1 MSVSNYAVRKI
12 MKNSDF
18 IKYMIE
24 DRKNTEKEL
33 KESAAVKRVEAV
45 EDQRKVYT
53 ESVLDTKT
61 KFNKNYNK
69 YTNFIDDTYKM
80 FMAESFYTLFSESVP
95 AEYKK
100 DKSSEGFMRSMVYDF
115 INENGVYDVLN
126 KMKYKSPYLSNLYN
140 SIVEAAE
147 EIKEENKFDPAQDK
161 EYEISASVIEKFVD
175 DTKDRDEI
183 VNIISK
189 KVADAIEEFVKQNQK
204 DHEKI
209 KELSQAAS
217 DKIDAEREKIDNKD
231 LSEEEMKELEESY
244 TIVAKSQ
251 LAKIRNR
258 PRSVLESMI
267 VNVSESVLKDEQ
279 LKDKYTIEGH
289 VDMDKIMGKCVM
301 FYTFL
306 EMVNTI
312 KLEKVDEEYIN
323 GFLNA
328 LIV

>member
-1 MSVSNYAVRKI
+1 MSVSNYTVPKM

-24 DRKNTEKEL
+24 DRKNTENKL
-33 KESAAVKRVEAV
+33 QESATAKNNEIVEN
-45 EDQRKVYT
+45 QRKIYT

-61 KFNKNYNK
+61 KFNNNYNR
-69 YTNFIDDTYKM
+69 YANFIDDTYKM
-80 FMAESFYTLFSESVP
+80 FMAESFYTIFSESVP
-95 AEYKK
+95 IEYKM

-140 SIVEAAE
+140 AIAEATE
-147 EIKEENKFDPAQDK
+147 EIKEENKFDPSQDK
-161 EYEISASVIEKFVD
+161 EYEISTSVIEKFVD

-217 DKIDAEREKIDNKD
+217 DKIDEEREKIDNKD
-231 LSEEEMKELEESY
+231 LSEDEMNELEESY

-258 PRSVLESMI
+258 PRSVLESMVI
-267 VNVSESVLKDEQ
+267 NVGESVLKDER

-312 KLEKVDEEYIN
+312 NLERVDEEYIN
-323 GFLNA
+323 SFLNA

>member
-61 KFNKNYNK
+61 RFNKNYSK

-80 FMAESFYTLFSESVP
+80 FMAESFYTVFSESVP

-140 SIVEAAE
+140 SIIEAAE

-204 DHEKI
+204 DHEKMRKLLRDSGEPFARGVVFFGGI
-209 KELSQAAS
+209 RVCVHGGASVFMVRTGRMESPRLSVRAGRRRRAS
-217 DKIDAEREKIDNKD
+217 
-231 LSEEEMKELEESY
+231 
-244 TIVAKSQ
+244 IV
-251 LAKIRNR
+251 RR
-258 PRSVLESMI
+258 RRR
-267 VNVSESVLKDEQ
+267 
-279 LKDKYTIEGH
+279 
-289 VDMDKIMGKCVM
+289 
-301 FYTFL
+301 
-306 EMVNTI
+306 
-312 KLEKVDEEYIN
+312 
-323 GFLNA
+323 
-328 LIV
+328 

>member
-1 MSVSNYAVRKI
+1 

-24 DRKNTEKEL
+24 DRKNTEEKIKE
-33 KESAAVKRVEAV
+33 AAVNKKVEAV
-45 EDQRKVYT
+45 EGQRKLYT

-61 KFNKNYNK
+61 RFDNNYNK
-69 YTNFIDDTYKM
+69 YNNFIDDVNKM
-80 FMAESFYTLFSESVP
+80 FLVESFFCVFDESVP
-95 AEYKK
+95 EEYKK
-100 DKSSEGFMRSMVYDF
+100 DKSSKDFMRSMIYDF
-115 INENGVYDVLN
+115 VNENGVYEVLN

-140 SIVEAAE
+140 AISEAVD
-147 EIKEENKFDPAQDK
+147 EIKDENKFDPSEDK
-161 EYEISASVIEKFVD
+161 EYEISDA
-175 DTKDRDEI
+175 TKDRDDV

-189 KVADAIEEFVKQNQK
+189 KVVEAIEEFVKQNQK
-204 DHEKI
+204 DHERI

-231 LSEEEMKELEESY
+231 LSDDEMKELEESY
-244 TIVAKSQ
+244 TIMAKSQ

-267 VNVSESVLKDEQ
+267 INVGESVLKDEQ
-279 LKDKYTIEGH
+279 LKDRYTIEGH

-301 FYTFL
+301 LYTFL

-312 KLEKVDEEYIN
+312 KLENVDEEYIN
-323 GFLNA
+323 KFLNA